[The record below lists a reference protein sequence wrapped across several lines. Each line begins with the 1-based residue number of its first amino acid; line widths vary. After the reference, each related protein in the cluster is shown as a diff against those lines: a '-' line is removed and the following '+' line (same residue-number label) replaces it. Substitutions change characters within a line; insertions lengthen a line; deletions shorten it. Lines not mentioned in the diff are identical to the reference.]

1 MPDFPASIRN
11 ELVDWITGK
20 ADPEPVAGA
29 RYIALFDG
37 DPQGAGSEVTSTIRA
52 AGRLA
57 FTSAMETAGATSGG
71 LSANTTEIDFGE
83 AAVGST
89 GTQVTHIA
97 IYSAA
102 TDGTL
107 IASDALVSGTQTIT
121 EGNPVKIPVGDLS
134 VSIA

>member
-1 MPDFPASIRN
+1 MPDFPAAIRN
-11 ELVDWITGK
+11 ELVDWVIGK
-20 ADPEPVAGA
+20 ADPSPASGA
-29 RYIALFDG
+29 RYLALFDG
-37 DPQGAGSEVTSTIRA
+37 DPQGSGSEVTSTVRA
-52 AGRLA
+52 AGRLS
-57 FTSAMETAGATSGG
+57 FTDAMEVAGATSGG

-102 TDGTL
+102 TAGTL
-107 IASDALVSGTQTIT
+107 IASDALTGGIQTIT